1 VVGGGDDLPEFVAGD
16 GAADSEVDV
25 RREAALW
32 FDGGEV
38 LQVVAGVPAQ
48 VLDEPVEQR
57 SEVQRVPCGAGV
69 VVGLRVGGCS
79 VLADPAVG
87 RAGQGDEQ
95 GGPEGLAVR
104 RRVGLAYSPGVDRAA
119 GQRCG
124 VLPPLSGAVAA
135 RPGGEYL
142 AAEPGLGDLLV

>member
-1 VVGGGDDLPEFVAGD
+1 MRPAVSQFLTVLSDLVNPGECGL
-16 GAADSEVDV
+16 AALQVFLARVDV
-25 RREAALW
+25 GLLRECR
-32 FDGGEV
+32 
-38 LQVVAGVPAQ
+38 VVVP
-48 VLDEPVEQR
+48 EQR